1 MSSKKLQISK
11 NTAQTAKRLLKYVT
25 ETYKLRFFL
34 VFVCIFISSGASISV
49 SLSLKFLLDDFIIPL
64 IGQQTPDF
72 AGLYRAL
79 GTLACIFVAGVL
91 AAFTYTRLMVYIG
104 QGVLKR
110 IRDDMFE
117 HMQTLP
123 IRYFDQNTNGSI
135 MSLYT
140 NDTDTLRQMI
150 SQAIPQALMSF
161 SLSS

>member
-34 VFVCIFISSGASISV
+34 VFICIFISSGASISV

-110 IRDDMFE
+110 IRDDMFV
-117 HMQTLP
+117 QRICFLLF
-123 IRYFDQNTNGSI
+123 Y
-135 MSLYT
+135 SLFHDY
-140 NDTDTLRQMI
+140 
-150 SQAIPQALMSF
+150 
-161 SLSS
+161 